1 MSKLTV
7 LEYANKHQISKQA
20 VYARIKKGSIE
31 SIIENDKTF
40 VYDDIKEVK
49 QVLNNNQNNDCLK
62 FTKQL
67 LKINKKLMKRNSE
80 LEDRLSKEQEKLQAM
95 AMSYIQEMKSLYLPN
110 PKTKKT
116 KKKKK

>member
-40 VYDDIKEVK
+40 VYDDTKEVK
-49 QVLNNNQNNDCLK
+49 QPKQKDDCLK
-62 FTKQL
+62 L
-67 LKINKKLMKRNSE
+67 VKKLMKRI
-80 LEDRLSKEQEKLQAM
+80 DRLEKQIDKEQDKSSSLLLA
-95 AMSYIQEMKSLYLPN
+95 YVDEMKALYLPK
-110 PKTKKT
+110 PKSKKP
-116 KKKKK
+116 KKKKKQ